1 MDSVFELSEFEPRL
15 YLNSECVRESSP
27 HCCKIV
33 TRNTGTKFSNFFL
46 LQNIDNYNDSS
57 PNDKFSWNE
66 ATSHGSSD
74 NVMDRWIISFTQS
87 LLLFV
92 KKEMAAYRLYTVL
105 PRLALHHFTTS
116 LKMFVAMC

>member
-1 MDSVFELSEFEPRL
+1 MRQL
-15 YLNSECVRESSP
+15 YEYYD
-27 HCCKIV
+27 CKKEIFQ
-33 TRNTGTKFSNFFL
+33 RNFL

-66 ATSHGSSD
+66 ATSHGTSD

-105 PRLALHHFTTS
+105 PRLAYTILQLH
-116 LKMFVAMC
+116 